1 MSVTDTYSNVDASPD
16 VRSAL
21 DWQDRVDSWPQVRSY
36 KEHTYS
42 LADDRRPVLDVGC
55 GTGHDLVE
63 LGGRNVGI
71 DRSAAMVQRAVERG
85 GTAVIGDAAQLP
97 FGAAMFGAVRADRV
111 VQHLA
116 DPWAALHEMTRVTR
130 SGGRVI
136 VADPDQESLVIH
148 VPGVPADLVAR
159 VKAARRDIG
168 YRNGRLAS
176 ALPAAFL
183 AAGLLDVCVRAFPL
197 VLTDPDE
204 AFGLPTWVAYWRDR
218 GHGFDDNDV
227 RAWDAGMTRARV
239 GGFVYALLYLVV
251 AGTKP

>member
-1 MSVTDTYSNVDASPD
+1 MTDTYSNVDASAD

-21 DWQDRVDSWPQVRSY
+21 DWQDRVDSWPQVRAY
-36 KEHTYS
+36 KEHSYRCENE
-42 LADDRRPVLDVGC
+42 LRPVLDVGC

-63 LGGRNVGI
+63 LGPAGIGI
-71 DRSAAMVQRAVERG
+71 DRSGAMVQRAIERG
-85 GTAVIGDAAQLP
+85 CTALIGDAAQLP
-97 FGAAMFGAVRADRV
+97 FGAEMFGAVRADRV
-111 VQHLA
+111 LQHLP
-116 DPWAALHEMTRVTR
+116 DPLATLGEMIRVTR
-130 SGGRVI
+130 SRGHVI

-159 VKAARRDIG
+159 VKATRRDIG

-176 ALPAAFL
+176 ALPAAFR
-183 AAGLLDVCVRAFPL
+183 AAGLLDVTVSAFPL
-197 VLTDPDE
+197 VLTDPDD

-218 GHGFDDNDV
+218 GHEFDTTHV
-227 RAWDAGMTRARV
+227 REWDAGMERSRG